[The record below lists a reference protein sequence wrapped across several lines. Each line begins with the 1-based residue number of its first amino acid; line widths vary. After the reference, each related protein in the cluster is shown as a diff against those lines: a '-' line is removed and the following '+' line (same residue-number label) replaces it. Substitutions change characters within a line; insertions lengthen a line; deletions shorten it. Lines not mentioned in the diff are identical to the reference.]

1 MEHIIFCDF
10 LFLSRFSFANIEDS
24 EDSKGYLFN
33 TSLPPPPTSQALQR
47 HFTDIS
53 EAISAKSLPLH
64 IASSWIQT
72 GNLWFFWFLKA
83 IILRCSRYY
92 LLLKYCKKHLWRSKV
107 FQKLSFSKLSLYC
120 KKVVNSL
127 RKDLYTYSK
136 TCIFCLIRYIDFQK
150 QSVRSDLQVLVKSF
164 KSVFE
169 EVHFIVIFL
178 YQNSIR
184 K

>member
-24 EDSKGYLFN
+24 EDSSN
-33 TSLPPPPTSQALQR
+33 W
-47 HFTDIS
+47 
-53 EAISAKSLPLH
+53 EPLV
-64 IASSWIQT
+64 
-72 GNLWFFWFLKA
+72 FWFLKA

-136 TCIFCLIRYIDFQK
+136 TCIFCLIRYTDFQK
-150 QSVRSDLQVLVKSF
+150 QSVGSDLQVLVKSF